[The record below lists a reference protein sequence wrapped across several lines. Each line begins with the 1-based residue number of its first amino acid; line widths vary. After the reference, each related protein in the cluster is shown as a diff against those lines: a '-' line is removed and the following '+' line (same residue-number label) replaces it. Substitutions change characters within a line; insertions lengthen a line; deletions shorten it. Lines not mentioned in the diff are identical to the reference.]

1 MFAPRKLFKFLG
13 IATLVVAVL
22 IVVLVGAVYVPPV
35 QRWAVGRVSAALEEK
50 MGVKVDIDEVR
61 LTPFLNLNVGN
72 LRATDA
78 VGDTLILAQRLHLD
92 VAFWPLWEGRADI
105 DGIGLDGARLNTK
118 SFIPDV
124 EVRGSV
130 GHLDAAAHGVEWK
143 HGLVRL
149 DRALLDNAHLSVAL
163 SDTAKQDTAKTPV
176 RWVIDARELAV
187 RRSDVSLA
195 LPGDSLHVRAKIGD
209 ALLKRG
215 VFDLECPS
223 YSIETLQ
230 LKEGAVSMNTVH
242 RPLPHKALFDIAG
255 LAVDL
260 RDLSFDEHKR
270 LRLNL
275 KLAAA
280 LERLRN
286 LRITEL
292 R

>member
-1 MFAPRKLFKFLG
+1 MFAPRKLFKLFG

-105 DGIGLDGARLNTK
+105 DGIGLDSARLNTK
-118 SFIPDV
+118 SLIPDV

-209 ALLKRG
+209 ALLKQG

-242 RPLPHKALFDIAG
+242 RPLPHNALFDIAG

-270 LRLNL
+270 LRLN
-275 KLAAA
+275 
-280 LERLRN
+280 
-286 LRITEL
+286 
-292 R
+292 